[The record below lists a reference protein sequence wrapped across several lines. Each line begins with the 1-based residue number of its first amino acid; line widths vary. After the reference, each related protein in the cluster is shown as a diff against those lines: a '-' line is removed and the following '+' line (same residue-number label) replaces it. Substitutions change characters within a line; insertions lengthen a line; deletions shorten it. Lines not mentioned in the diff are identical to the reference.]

1 MHPWS
6 IQWTT
11 LSFLFFI
18 HVWLLH
24 LLVVMK
30 QARSLGKWCCQT
42 GIVYF
47 VLIFYHCLSYNL
59 NKNRMCVISSFIKN
73 LFCTLNLRWKSL
85 LWISVYVTF
94 LCQTVI
100 KFLQCRSTLS
110 GSTFLT
116 QTTNQNCGY
125 KRSKRPRYLLWT
137 LNSDIDFHDW
147 CKSNQP
153 EANFN
158 WLLPSLISS

>member
-1 MHPWS
+1 
-6 IQWTT
+6 
-11 LSFLFFI
+11 
-18 HVWLLH
+18 
-24 LLVVMK
+24 
-30 QARSLGKWCCQT
+30 LGKWCCQT
-42 GIVYF
+42 AIVYF

-116 QTTNQNCGY
+116 QTTNDKMTTLWINLNLRFLRNIPVKFGSTSLSSLTEEDQNV
-125 KRSKRPRYLLWT
+125 RSYWKTDAKLSHLLQLRFLPYLHFVPR
-137 LNSDIDFHDW
+137 
-147 CKSNQP
+147 
-153 EANFN
+153 
-158 WLLPSLISS
+158 